1 MVLKE
6 AMKELWLKGI
16 EGKHWRLIYKLNSNN
31 ILTPITDL
39 GLCEPVKVQE
49 MIKQGSIL
57 GAVMSAITI
66 DSLTRILDKF
76 E

>member
-16 EGKHWRLIYKLNSNN
+16 EDKHWRLIYKLNSNN

-49 MIKQGSIL
+49 MIKQG
-57 GAVMSAITI
+57 
-66 DSLTRILDKF
+66 
-76 E
+76 